1 MSAPALTLTAPGICH
16 RLGLDGAP
24 GALEVS
30 LDNGVPTGRVV
41 IGYLAGQPV
50 ILTFTDLQSLGAV
63 LAALQVEGARL
74 SHWVSAETGRAA

>member
-1 MSAPALTLTAPGICH
+1 MNATTLTLTAPGICH

-24 GALEVS
+24 AALEIS
-30 LDNGVPTGRVV
+30 LDNGVPTARVV

-50 ILTFTDLQSLGAV
+50 VLTFTDLQSLGAV

-74 SHWVSAETGRAA
+74 SHWDGAAGRAA